1 MSDTS
6 ELSRRLPLSQR
17 LRTFFTSGGGAFL
30 ALLVLVVICSLTNPT
45 FSKPANLLNILR
57 QCSYSGIIAL
67 GMTYVIVAGGID
79 LSVGSLFAL
88 CGVATVGLLNLIP
101 TTTSLPVPLLVVIAC
116 ALSLVCGLLCGAAN
130 GALVVLG
137 RLPPFI
143 ATLGT
148 YSIFRSLALYMAD
161 SGNATPASSAL
172 SASLIGFGSSYWLG
186 LPTPA
191 WILLLLTVILGVH
204 LAATP
209 LGRHT
214 LAAGAN
220 ERVARFAGIRVGAV
234 RFRTYLL
241 IGALAGLSAF
251 LFLGRLGTISS
262 SNAGMLYELDAIA
275 AVIIGGASM
284 SGGRGTVAGTL
295 AGVLVLGIVSNILDL
310 WGVNVSLQGT
320 VKGLVIILSVLIQ
333 RKRNPA

>member
-1 MSDTS
+1 MSTS
-6 ELSRRLPLSQR
+6 TGSSFCPALKNGLKY
-17 LRTFFTSGGGAFL
+17 FFANGGGAFV
-30 ALLVLVVICSLTNPT
+30 ALLVLVVICSVTNPT
-45 FSKPANLLNILR
+45 FSKTANLLNILR
-57 QCSYSGIIAL
+57 QCTYSGLIAL

-79 LSVGSLFAL
+79 LSVGSLFAF
-88 CGVATVGLLNLIP
+88 CGVATVELLNLFP
-101 TTTSLPVPLLVVIAC
+101 ATLPPFLLCVLAFVLSILIGGACGALNGSLVVF
-116 ALSLVCGLLCGAAN
+116 
-130 GALVVLG
+130 G

-148 YSIFRSLALYMAD
+148 YSVFRSLALYMAD
-161 SGNATPASSAL
+161 SGNATPSSPEL
-172 SASLIGFGSSYWLG
+172 GSLLTAFGSSSFLG
-186 LPTPA
+186 LPVPVWFLLSLT
-191 WILLLLTVILGVH
+191 ILLGIH

-209 LGRHT
+209 GGRHT
-214 LAAGAN
+214 LATGSN
-220 ERVARFAGIRVGAV
+220 SRVARFAGIRISRVS
-234 RFRTYLL
+234 FLTYLL
-241 IGALAGLSAF
+241 VGLLAGLSAF

-295 AGVLVLGIVSNILDL
+295 AGVLILGIVSNILDL

-333 RKRNPA
+333 HKRTRL